1 VPDVRARRREF
12 DVLASLLLAFT
23 GSLRVASAAGVALP
37 DDYVVTGR
45 ILAPKQE
52 STPAVRHDR
61 VFGRVDWSH
70 GSFGTGGSLPIDWP
84 VGPDGSF
91 RALVPRE
98 RHSVVLEFWFE
109 LQDDL
114 GSFETGLH
122 VGMPL
127 NEETGEPDS
136 DRVELGVLQFPSSR
150 TIAAGRVV
158 DRAGKGIAGA
168 SVTVALDPERATK
181 EDGERATPNPEL
193 RQVRARTAAGGS
205 FRIRAPFAVPDCRI
219 QVEADGYFDGSAE
232 LPAADP
238 CEVRLVEKARVV
250 GHVEFEKFEGQQK
263 LYAEVHPREGSGRAF
278 DEGAQVGAD
287 GAFAIEDLWPATY
300 DLVLR
305 VEARDDAQPE
315 VLAALDGIEVK
326 EGATAADERLAALSF
341 RRRKRSFHV
350 RLEFPD
356 SKQEEEDADFERQ
369 VSCGELL
376 GVDAKGRRTVWSAET
391 IDGEATVRPLV
402 DVERIEVRVEGFR
415 TERIEDLSRDA
426 TVRLRPGLPVRVV
439 VLPEKLPCLL
449 RSSLTPIGIQPRW
462 YRRDSSIAFDNDVW
476 KGVYRQPTDANPPG
490 VLNIFD
496 GEESADPASP
506 SEKPTPPPR
515 PDFHPG
521 ILLFTLGDPGRFD
534 LRVWDQRDNTLIAI
548 PRESAVL
555 DVKDSAD
562 VQTFELH
569 LDPDVVRSLR
579 NE

>member
-1 VPDVRARRREF
+1 VPDVLARRREF
-12 DVLASLLLAFT
+12 EVLASLLLALA
-23 GSLRVASAAGVALP
+23 GSLRVACATGVAIP

-45 ILAPKQE
+45 ILAPKE
-52 STPAVRHDR
+52 ECAPAVRHDR
-61 VFGRVDWSH
+61 VFGRIDWSH
-70 GSFGTGGSLPIDWP
+70 GSFGASGSLPVDWP
-84 VGPDGSF
+84 VGPDGSI

-109 LQDDL
+109 LQDEL

-158 DRAGKGIAGA
+158 DRTGRGIVGA
-168 SVTVALDPERATK
+168 TVTLEPVPVRVISEDDERA
-181 EDGERATPNPEL
+181 APNPAL
-193 RQVRARTAAGGS
+193 REVRARTAADGS

-219 QVEADGYFDGSAE
+219 QVEADGYFDGAVK
-232 LPAADP
+232 LPAANP
-238 CEVRLVEKARVV
+238 CEVRLVAKARIV
-250 GHVEFEKFEGQQK
+250 GHVEFEKFEGQQA

-278 DEGAQVGAD
+278 DEEERVGPD
-287 GAFAIEDLWPATY
+287 GTFAIEDLWPATY

-326 EGATAADERLAALSF
+326 EGATTADERLAALSF
-341 RRRKRSFHV
+341 RRRKRSLHV
-350 RLEFPD
+350 RLEFPE

-369 VSCGELL
+369 VTVGELL
-376 GVDAKGRRTVWSAET
+376 GVDAKGRRTVWSAESVN
-391 IDGEATVRPLV
+391 GEATVRPLV

-426 TVRLRPGLPVRVV
+426 TLRLRPGFQVKIV

-449 RSSLTPIGIQPRW
+449 RSSLTPVGLQPRW
-462 YRRDSSIAFDNDVW
+462 FRRDSWIEHDNDAW
-476 KGVYRQPTDANPPG
+476 RGAFRNPRAANLPGLDPTELG
-490 VLNIFD
+490 
-496 GEESADPASP
+496 GE
-506 SEKPTPPPR
+506 PTPATPPT
-515 PDFHPG
+515 PTTTSPEFHPG

-534 LRVWDQRDNTLIAI
+534 LRIWDQRDDTLIPI
-548 PRESAVL
+548 PRASAVL

-562 VQTFELH
+562 VQVFEIH
-569 LDPDVVRSLR
+569 LDPDVVRSL
-579 NE
+579 